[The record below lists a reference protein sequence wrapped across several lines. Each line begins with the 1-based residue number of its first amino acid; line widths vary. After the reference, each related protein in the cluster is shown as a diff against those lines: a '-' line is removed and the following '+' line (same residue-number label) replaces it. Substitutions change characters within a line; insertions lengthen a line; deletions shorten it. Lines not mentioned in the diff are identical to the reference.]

1 MCVQSLIA
9 SVLTYACMNFIGS
22 SSTTWGVFPSLF
34 ALQVS
39 FDRSLKYG
47 VGQMIGA
54 AIGTVVGLATL
65 HFFPDAADAFPRLGL
80 ATLVTCLAS
89 TLFPTTNYSIVVAAA
104 LALEPSA
111 GVAGAVSRA
120 EAIALGAAI
129 GIGVSLSVWPQLSRS
144 RAFEIMGELL
154 DDCRALLATMPIL
167 GPLENRE
174 RVDALHERFLR
185 HLVEARAVCGET
197 RVRARFE
204 TGSSLGAALV
214 AFETLWHGL
223 VLLDRI
229 GQSQCGWLTNEETE
243 PLAER
248 IELVRDC
255 ASGYLQALAAWMR
268 GGAPLPPAE
277 RFLGPLNDASAA
289 VQSDIANVILGYAN
303 DSRQLQALS
312 TLSFALEQIKANL
325 ANIAG
330 VLETRFDRSA

>member
-9 SVLTYACMNFIGS
+9 SALTYACMRFIGS
-22 SSTTWGVFPSLF
+22 SSITWGVFSSLF

-54 AIGTVVGLATL
+54 AIGTAVGLATL
-65 HFFPDAADAFPRLGL
+65 HVFPDAADALPRLGL
-80 ATLVTCLAS
+80 ATLVTCLVS

-120 EAIALGAAI
+120 EAIALSAAI

-144 RAFEIMGELL
+144 RAFDIMDELL
-154 DDCRALLATMPIL
+154 EDCRALLATMPIR
-167 GPLENRE
+167 GPLDNLE

-214 AFETLWHGL
+214 AFETVCHGL

-229 GQSQCGWLTNEETE
+229 GQSQCGCLTDEERE
-243 PLAER
+243 RLAER
-248 IELVRDC
+248 IGQVRDC
-255 ASGYLQALAAWMR
+255 ASDYLQALATWMR
-268 GGAPLPPAE
+268 GGAPLPRSH
-277 RFLGPLNDASAA
+277 RFLEPMNDASTAIR
-289 VQSDIANVILGYAN
+289 SDISDVILECAA

-312 TLSFALEQIKANL
+312 TLSFALEQIEANL
-325 ANIAG
+325 ASIAG
-330 VLETRFDRSA
+330 ALETRSDRPA